1 MVAGFI
7 LRYSDYREMA
17 HMLDKKRKDKVIEK
31 FRTHKSDTGSTE
43 VQIALLTEEIRLLT
57 GHLKKHKK
65 DVSSRRGLIRKVSQR
80 RRLLRYLE
88 REDEKRFNKILK
100 VLEIR
105 PLKKQDSIDDD
116 IAKEAEEAVA
126 EDKDEKLLKEVA
138 AEEKAKK

>member
-7 LRYSDYREMA
+7 LRYSDYREIA
-17 HMLDKKRKDKVIEK
+17 YMLDKKRKDKVIAK

-88 REDEKRFNKILK
+88 REDEKSYNKILK

-116 IAKEAEEAVA
+116 IAKEAEEAVS

>member
-1 MVAGFI
+1 
-7 LRYSDYREMA
+7 
-17 HMLDKKRKDKVIEK
+17 MLDKKRKDKVIEK

-88 REDEKRFNKILK
+88 REDEKSYNKILK

>member
-7 LRYSDYREMA
+7 LRYSDYREIA
-17 HMLDKKRKDKVIEK
+17 YMLDKKRKDKVIEK

-88 REDEKRFNKILK
+88 REDEKSYNKILK

>member
-1 MVAGFI
+1 
-7 LRYSDYREMA
+7 MA

-88 REDEKRFNKILK
+88 REDEKSYNKILK

>member
-88 REDEKRFNKILK
+88 RADEKSYNKILK

>member
-88 REDEKRFNKILK
+88 REDEKSYNKLLK